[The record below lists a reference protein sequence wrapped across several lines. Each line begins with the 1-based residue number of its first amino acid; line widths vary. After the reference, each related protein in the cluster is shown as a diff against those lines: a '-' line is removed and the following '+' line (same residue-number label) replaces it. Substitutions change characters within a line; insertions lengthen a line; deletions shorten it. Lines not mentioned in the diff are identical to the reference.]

1 MILVLITNIYI
12 IFFKI
17 VKSSRLGLQF
27 KCDNMLDSPPMCKQK
42 ASHVQICT
50 EDETKD
56 GSRPFGESKGAEI

>member
-1 MILVLITNIYI
+1 M
-12 IFFKI
+12 
-17 VKSSRLGLQF
+17 KSSRLGLQF